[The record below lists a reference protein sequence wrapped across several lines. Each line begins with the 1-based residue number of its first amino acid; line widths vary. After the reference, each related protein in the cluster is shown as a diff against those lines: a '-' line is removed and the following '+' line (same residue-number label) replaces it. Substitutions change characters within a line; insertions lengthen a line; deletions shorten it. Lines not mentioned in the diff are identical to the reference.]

1 MLSIGN
7 RIKYNNTIY
16 RIVGINFST
25 YYLRADNSTSSYDYD
40 MQDVYRQY
48 KDFEILRKMTIEDII
63 RVFSS
68 KSEYDQAVSNLEKN
82 DGDCKYILLS
92 ELEMIWN
99 NLQ

>member
-1 MLSIGN
+1 MQIYLRRKPQSDYFNQKFQRKIMLNIGN

-48 KDFEILRKMTIEDII
+48 KDFEILERNI
-63 RVFSS
+63 
-68 KSEYDQAVSNLEKN
+68 KN
-82 DGDCKYILLS
+82 TYS
-92 ELEMIWN
+92 V
-99 NLQ
+99 

>member
-1 MLSIGN
+1 MLNIGN

-48 KDFEILRKMTIEDII
+48 KDFEILGGNK
-63 RVFSS
+63 
-68 KSEYDQAVSNLEKN
+68 YDNYE
-82 DGDCKYILLS
+82 
-92 ELEMIWN
+92 
-99 NLQ
+99 